1 MNTIQ
6 LECFLAV
13 AEHLNFSKAS
23 QALKLTQPAVSHQIQ
38 TLEEELGVKLFI
50 RTSRNVELTQE
61 GILFMPDA
69 DLILKTALSA
79 RERLGKHE
87 HFIPFDLGCHNH
99 LELNLLPPILKKLA
113 EEFPLLRPSMHLVP
127 FPSLLGRVENSQL
140 LAALGT
146 KEEQKKSSLSFRKLC
161 SALLPVSVLRII
173 RCRISVSCPQP
184 AYGKFYCLLAP
195 ADSGLRIHG
204 AQPDP
209 DPSAAGKPVSHRQH
223 RKRPDHG
230 EGLFWL
236 YPVSGHP
243 ISPEPGLC
251 YIPVTD
257 LPKVSFGVYFRHNND
272 HPVLKRF
279 IALIP
284 QMLMT
289 GEIFAQALPT
299 HSWICKAVCLAFF
312 LSIPTVFATSKM
324 SSIPGFLPFP

>member
-1 MNTIQ
+1 MEETPYNQIRNPAIFHFRQEKTKERIGSVMNTIQ

-161 SALLPVSVLRII
+161 SAPIACICSPDHPLAAYPSLVRSQLTGNFIACSPRQIPDSVFTEHSQILIHLPPENRYLT
-173 RCRISVSCPQP
+173 
-184 AYGKFYCLLAP
+184 
-195 ADSGLRIHG
+195 DSIESALTMAKACFGYTLY
-204 AQPDP
+204 PDI
-209 DPSAAGKPVSHRQH
+209 PSAR
-223 RKRPDHG
+223 
-230 EGLFWL
+230 
-236 YPVSGHP
+236 
-243 ISPEPGLC
+243 EPGLC

-257 LPKVSFGVYFRHNND
+257 LPKVSFGVYFRHNHD

-279 IALIP
+279 IALMP
-284 QMLMT
+284 QMLRD
-289 GEIFAQALPT
+289 G
-299 HSWICKAVCLAFF
+299 
-312 LSIPTVFATSKM
+312 
-324 SSIPGFLPFP
+324 

>member
-1 MNTIQ
+1 MEETPYNQIRNPAIFHFRQEKTKERIGSFMNTIQ

-140 LAALGT
+140 LAAPCGFRYKRGAEKVFAFLSKTLFCSHCLYLFGG
-146 KEEQKKSSLSFRKLC
+146 SS
-161 SALLPVSVLRII
+161 AG
-173 RCRISVSCPQP
+173 RISVCCPQP

-223 RKRPDHG
+223 RKRPDYG
-230 EGLFWL
+230 EGPIRI
-236 YPVSGHP
+236 YPVSGYP
-243 ISPEPGLC
+243 LGPGAGTLL
-251 YIPVTD
+251 YPGYR
-257 LPKVSFGVYFRHNND
+257 PAEG
-272 HPVLKRF
+272 
-279 IALIP
+279 
-284 QMLMT
+284 
-289 GEIFAQALPT
+289 
-299 HSWICKAVCLAFF
+299 FF
-312 LSIPTVFATSKM
+312 WRVFPA
-324 SSIPGFLPFP
+324 